1 MACAGNSLLNRFA
14 GQLSSGFGDAQQQLP
29 TAAALLGGNA
39 NSFLDNGRGNESS
52 LLAGFSQQQGG
63 AGGIQSNLRQLEM
76 ANDLLV
82 AQRRLSLGLGT
93 STNSG
98 TGNTAAGGSTGF
110 GTNMFDDF
118 GAATAKNTFGSSTGL
133 DQLQGTDTSNLEG
146 LMASQ
151 LQQQQQQL
159 SLQHQLMMVAAQQQQ
174 QQQQGDSIRRNSFG
188 AGMGGMDPTLSMQL
202 MMGQQQQQP
211 MNGGMDLQAQ
221 QQQQL
226 AEKLQLQQQQ
236 QQQQLQMP
244 EQNHDDESGSLD
256 AGAFGGGKPRSASIS
271 VPDESKKPRK
281 KKAKTFPEKLMQA
294 ITSHGEEDAVAWLP
308 DGKSF
313 VIVNDDLFVEQV
325 LGKVFKE
332 SKYTSFVR
340 KLHRYVTARVVVA

>member
-1 MACAGNSLLNRFA
+1 MSAAQGNSFLERFA
-14 GQLSSGFGDAQQQLP
+14 GQLSSTFGSDPQQQLN
-29 TAAALLGGNA
+29 LLGGN
-39 NSFLDNGRGNESS
+39 NSFGGNESS

-82 AQRRLSLGLGT
+82 AQRRLSLGLG
-93 STNSG
+93 NSMS
-98 TGNTAAGGSTGF
+98 GNTGGGSSGF

-118 GAATAKNTFGSSTGL
+118 GAGSSKNSFGGTSAGL
-133 DQLQGTDTSNLEG
+133 DQFQGTDASNLEG

-159 SLQHQLMMVAAQQQQ
+159 SLQQQLMMMAQQ
-174 QQQQGDSIRRNSFG
+174 QQQQGDAARRSSFG
-188 AGMGGMDPTLSMQL
+188 GGMGGMDPSLLS
-202 MMGQQQQQP
+202 MMGQQQQ
-211 MNGGMDLQAQ
+211 MGGGMDLQAS
-221 QQQQL
+221 QQQL
-226 AEKLQLQQQQ
+226 AEKLQ
-236 QQQQLQMP
+236 QQQLQLQMQ
-244 EQNHDDESGSLD
+244 EGGHDDQDESGSMD
-256 AGAFGGGKPRSASIS
+256 AGVFGGKARSASVS
-271 VPDESKKPRK
+271 AEESKKPRK

-340 KLHRYVTARVVVA
+340 KLHR